1 MTASRIL
8 LYAVINVALSVGI
21 FILALL
27 FSAKPLY
34 VVYADLFQL
43 GQVYQGETHALM
55 YNRYLFAV
63 IAPCSLL
70 LGSALAWL
78 LIARR
83 WIAFVSATLILLA
96 TLLAIA
102 LLHLEPVA
110 LQPAPLDDH
119 PNAHWSGDVDGGAF
133 FEIIHAEPPRYLV
146 QIRHLSGNLWM
157 EGWITHRAKKIR
169 NSDFWAY
176 DGGTDL
182 YLKDG
187 TQLRLENRDGTSILA
202 E

>member
-1 MTASRIL
+1 MKVFKWIALGLGGLIL
-8 LYAVINVALSVGI
+8 AVALLI
-21 FILALL
+21 
-27 FSAKPLY
+27 
-34 VVYADLFQL
+34 
-43 GQVYQGETHALM
+43 T
-55 YNRYLFAV
+55 AV
-63 IAPCSLL
+63 L
-70 LGSALAWL
+70 
-78 LIARR
+78 
-83 WIAFVSATLILLA
+83 
-96 TLLAIA
+96 
-102 LLHLEPVA
+102 
-110 LQPAPLDDH
+110 PLDPVVSTPPSLKDH
-119 PNAHWSGDVDGGAF
+119 PNAQWSGDVDGGAF

-187 TQLRLENRDGTSILA
+187 TQLRLENRDGTSILT